1 MAVLSI
7 LTGPAPNFPYSES
20 LKAVGSVDPLNFIR
34 PAIRLSRLPP
44 PLDVDA
50 DVVADV
56 VWTNLEQVRFV
67 SFEEDLES
75 RHPFRWLVKT
85 FN

>member
-56 VWTNLEQVRFV
+56 VWTSLEQVRFV
-67 SFEEDLES
+67 SFAEDIKTP
-75 RHPFRWLVKT
+75 HPLVGW
-85 FN
+85 